1 MSEHV
6 FGETTIQDWNHSP
19 DDVKGKTYHLTAEAK
34 CSCGEVAWFTTGKHK
49 DRSDAHILVQFEMMR
64 PIVEVLK
71 QRHVEK
77 VGKKKP
83 VRKLKKKAVKK

>member
-6 FGETTIQDWNHSP
+6 FGETTIQDWDHSP

-34 CSCGEVAWFTTGKHK
+34 CSCGEVAWFTTGQHK

-71 QRHVEK
+71 QRHTEK

-83 VRKLKKKAVKK
+83 IRKLKKAVKK